1 MIKYV
6 SIDRNTDKLP
16 DPNVDIYVATEKI
29 DGANFQIAVNLDTQ
43 EVSYFKRNSEA
54 VMDENFYNFQEVVQ
68 SEEIVSFVE
77 KAKEFFKDSG
87 LKSVHFFGELFGGGI
102 QNRIKYFEGNKR
114 NIIFFDMVTV
124 DENQKYDYAPF
135 MTLRG
140 FFKSIGYS
148 HLLVPIV
155 KIGTWQEMMDIDIE
169 NLKSEI
175 SYCGDYAEGVV
186 IKPYID
192 NVYDENNK
200 PVYLKRKS
208 NRFEETKPRKKVGE
222 REIHPLEEIFLS
234 YINENRM
241 LSYFSKEGPI
251 AYMNQL
257 SMYIKGIVEDAWSD
271 FLKDYPDYYDERKK
285 IIGKGGGEIA
295 KLLKTYLEG

>member
-77 KAKEFFKDSG
+77 KVKEYFKDY
-87 LKSVHFFGELFGGGI
+87 KYTSVHFFGELYGGGI

-114 NIIFFDMVTV
+114 GLIFFDMVIAGEK
-124 DENQKYDYAPF
+124 DRDYMSF
-135 MTLRG
+135 KVMYN
-140 FFKSIGYS
+140 FFKEIECL
-148 HLLVPIV
+148 HLVVPIV
-155 KIGTWQEMMDIDIE
+155 KFGFWEDMMNIDIE
-169 NLKSEI
+169 NLKSGV
-175 SYCGDYAEGVV
+175 SYCSDYAEGVV
-186 IKPYID
+186 VRPWGKTI
-192 NVYDENNK
+192 YDENNS

-208 NRFEETKPRKKVGE
+208 QRFDETKPRKKVGDKE
-222 REIHPLEEIFLS
+222 VHPLEEAFLS

-251 AYMNQL
+251 VYMNQL